1 MISPI
6 VIFANNISELRWKTL
21 ENHSYLKLNIT
32 KEQKQVAMFKNVRNI
47 GVELQQ
53 LEGSTLYDNITSV
66 IKDSEDQ
73 LLFSDLFKSMIQIDR
88 NFDQLQEYSKD
99 ESNVNA
105 TTIVQFATE
114 TVSHR
119 STSVKM
125 LMDKIHQYITPKV
138 KYIYHGGLLQIIANN
153 TVSL

>member
-88 NFDQLQEYSKD
+88 NFDQLQEYSKE

>member
-6 VIFANNISELRWKTL
+6 VIFANNISELRWKAL

-88 NFDQLQEYSKD
+88 NFDQLQEYSKE